1 MRRALLFLDFLDSG
15 AIFTGIN
22 VIYSYFLEMRYR
34 LKQSFRVGETAG
46 LIRLA
51 WLFVLL
57 LTSLALV
64 PASAANA
71 DRLKVQG
78 VRLWAAP
85 DSTRV
90 VFDVTGPVEHR
101 LFALKNPD
109 RLVIDLP
116 NAGIDSKVS
125 EALARGGVVKNL
137 RSGPRNKKDLRLV
150 LDLKGP
156 VKPKSFVLKPNQQY
170 GHRLV
175 IDLFGSASAGNSAP
189 KKIQATS
196 TPAEL
201 RDLVIAI
208 DAGHGG
214 EDSGARG
221 KRGTHEKDVALAI
234 ARRLAK
240 LVEKEPGMRA
250 VLIRDGDYYIGL
262 RQRIE
267 KARKHRADLF
277 ISIHADAFRDRSVQ
291 GSSVFV
297 ISRRGASS
305 EMARWLAAR
314 ENAADLVGGV
324 SLDDKD
330 DLLAEVLLD
339 LAQAATLEASDEVAN
354 KVLAEMKRL
363 GKVHKKR
370 VQHAGFVV
378 LKSPD
383 IPSLLIETAYIS
395 NPTEEKKL
403 KSSRH
408 QQKVAVAIMNG
419 VRAYFTANPPPGT
432 LLAQSSSRRHVIRR
446 GDTLSHIAQTY
457 GVSMSSL
464 RATNKLT
471 NDRLLVGKV
480 LAIPSRGG

>member
-1 MRRALLFLDFLDSG
+1 MIQLGRLILLW
-15 AIFTGIN
+15 
-22 VIYSYFLEMRYR
+22 VI
-34 LKQSFRVGETAG
+34 A
-46 LIRLA
+46 
-51 WLFVLL
+51 
-57 LTSLALV
+57 LALAPV
-64 PASAANA
+64 AGAHAGT
-71 DRLKVQG
+71 LQVQG
-78 VRLWAAP
+78 ARLWAAP

-90 VFDVTGPVEHR
+90 VFDISGPVEHR
-101 LFALKNPD
+101 LFTLRNPN

-116 NAGIDSKVS
+116 NAAIDAGLKQTLTSGGI
-125 EALARGGVVKNL
+125 VKSL
-137 RSGPRNKKDLRLV
+137 RSAPRNKKDLRLV

-156 VKPKSFVLKPNQQY
+156 VKPRSFVLKPNEQY

-175 IDLFGSASAGNSAP
+175 IDLFKAGAAGKSVP
-189 KKIQATS
+189 KKASSKPTRF
-196 TPAEL
+196 

-221 KRGTHEKDVALAI
+221 KKGTREKDAVLAI
-234 ARRLAK
+234 ARRLAA
-240 LVEKEPGMRA
+240 LVEKEPGMRP

-262 RQRIE
+262 RKRIQ

-277 ISIHADAFRDRSVQ
+277 ISIHADAFRDRRVQ

-339 LAQAATLEASDEVAN
+339 LAQSATLEVSNEVADN
-354 KVLAEMKRL
+354 VLDEMKRI
-363 GKVHKKR
+363 GKMHKKR

-383 IPSLLIETAYIS
+383 IPSLLIETAFIS
-395 NPTEEKKL
+395 NPAEEKRL
-403 KSSRH
+403 RSSKH
-408 QQKVAVAIMNG
+408 QQRVARAIMNG
-419 VRAYFTANPPPGT
+419 VRRYFVANPPEGT
-432 LLAQSSSRRHVIRR
+432 RLAKADTRKHVIQR
-446 GDTLSHIAQTY
+446 GDTLSRIAQRY
-457 GVSMSSL
+457 GVSMTTL
-464 RATNKLT
+464 RTSNRLSD
-471 NDRLLVGKV
+471 DRLLVGKV
-480 LAIPSRGG
+480 LKIPSQGS

>member
-1 MRRALLFLDFLDSG
+1 MQLG
-15 AIFTGIN
+15 
-22 VIYSYFLEMRYR
+22 R
-34 LKQSFRVGETAG
+34 L
-46 LIRLA
+46 
-51 WLFVLL
+51 VLL
-57 LTSLALV
+57 LMIALV
-64 PASAANA
+64 LAPVTGVHAAALQVQSA
-71 DRLKVQG
+71 
-78 VRLWAAP
+78 RLWAAP

-90 VFDVTGPVEHR
+90 VFDISGPVEHR
-101 LFALKNPD
+101 LFTLKNPN

-116 NAGIDSKVS
+116 DTVVNDKLKQTLTSGGI
-125 EALARGGVVKNL
+125 VKNL

-156 VKPKSFVLKPNQQY
+156 VKPRSFVLKPNEQY

-175 IDLFGSASAGNSAP
+175 IDLFAAGAAGKSVP
-189 KKIQATS
+189 KKSKVSSKPQQF
-196 TPAEL
+196 

-221 KRGTHEKDVALAI
+221 KKGTREKDAVLAI
-234 ARRLAK
+234 ARRLAA
-240 LVEKEPGMRA
+240 LVKKEPGMKP

-262 RQRIE
+262 RKRIE

-277 ISIHADAFRDRSVQ
+277 ISIHADAFRDRRVQ

-305 EMARWLAAR
+305 EMARWMAAR

-339 LAQAATLEASDEVAN
+339 LAQSATLEVSNEVADN
-354 KVLAEMKRL
+354 VLAEMKRV
-363 GKVHKKR
+363 GKIHKKR

-383 IPSLLIETAYIS
+383 IPSLLVETAFIS
-395 NPTEEKKL
+395 NPAEEKRL
-403 KSSRH
+403 KSSKH
-408 QQKVAVAIMNG
+408 QQRVAHAIMNG
-419 VRAYFTANPPPGT
+419 VRRYFVANPPVGT
-432 LLAQSSSRRHVIRR
+432 RLAKADSRKHVIKS
-446 GDTLSHIAQTY
+446 GDTLSHIAQRY
-457 GVSMSSL
+457 GVSMTTL
-464 RATNKLT
+464 RSKNQLR

-480 LAIPSRGG
+480 LKIPSRGS

>member
-1 MRRALLFLDFLDSG
+1 MIRLGWLVVLLVTSFALLPVSP
-15 AIFTGIN
+15 A
-22 VIYSYFLEMRYR
+22 
-34 LKQSFRVGETAG
+34 A
-46 LIRLA
+46 A
-51 WLFVLL
+51 A
-57 LTSLALV
+57 ALQ
-64 PASAANA
+64 
-71 DRLKVQG
+71 VQG

-90 VFDVTGPVEHR
+90 VFDVTGPAEHR
-101 LFALKNPD
+101 LFSLKNPN
-109 RLVIDLP
+109 RLVIDLS
-116 NAGIDSKVS
+116 NAAIAAAAKKTPIQ
-125 EALARGGVVKNL
+125 GGVVKNL
-137 RSGPRNKKDLRLV
+137 RSGSRNKNDLRLV

-156 VKPKSFVLKPNQQY
+156 VKPKSFVLRPNAQY

-175 IDLFGSASAGNSAP
+175 IDLFESGSVARSQPKTVRTAS
-189 KKIQATS
+189 KV
-196 TPAEL
+196 AEL
-201 RDLVIAI
+201 RELVIAI

-214 EDSGARG
+214 EDPGARG
-221 KRGTHEKDVALAI
+221 KRGTHEKDVVLAI

-240 LVEKEPGMRA
+240 LVDKEPGMRP

-277 ISIHADAFRDRSVQ
+277 ISIHADAFRDRRVK

-297 ISRRGASS
+297 ISRSGASS

-339 LAQAATLEASDEVAN
+339 LAQTATLEASNAVASN
-354 KVLAEMKRL
+354 VLAEMKRV
-363 GKVHKKR
+363 GRVHKKR

-395 NPTEEKKL
+395 NPAEEKKL
-403 KSSRH
+403 RSSKYQR
-408 QQKVAVAIMNG
+408 KVAKAIMTGLRN
-419 VRAYFTANPPPGT
+419 YFTANPPPGT
-432 LLAQSSSRRHVIRR
+432 LLAKSSPRRHVIRR
-446 GDTLSHIAQTY
+446 GDTLSQIAQRY
-457 GVSMSSL
+457 GVSMRSI
-464 RATNKLT
+464 RARNNLS
-471 NDRLLVGKV
+471 NDRLIVGKV
-480 LAIPSRGG
+480 LAIPSKGG